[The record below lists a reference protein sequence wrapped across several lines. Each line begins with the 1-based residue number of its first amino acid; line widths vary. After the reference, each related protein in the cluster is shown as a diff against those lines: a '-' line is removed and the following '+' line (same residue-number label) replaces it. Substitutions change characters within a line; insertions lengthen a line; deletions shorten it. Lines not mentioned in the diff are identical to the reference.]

1 MPATADQRFH
11 RLRLDH
17 QTLRETTQALRE
29 EVQSVAQPFADTP
42 KTNDLL
48 KLRRKARQ
56 LVSDIQDHREKETI
70 LLLENVNMD
79 IGAGD

>member
-1 MPATADQRFH
+1 MPA
-11 RLRLDH
+11 
-17 QTLRETTQALRE
+17 
-29 EVQSVAQPFADTP
+29 P